1 VALLSCPSCAQAL
14 RVGAL
19 ECDACAV
26 RLGYDPHGK
35 PFAALP
41 AIRPGNVLA
50 VHDFSKVPLPGSTT
64 RDKKW
69 DDGDS
74 MAGTEHGV
82 LLTLLSGMRW
92 FNQPFLRIRDTC
104 IRAAIDVYDTEL
116 RARVVARKQSLGD
129 ASLWYELAVTPH
141 DQNYRL
147 ARLFTAPEQSDST
160 NLSGLSK
167 HHAIVQKGTN
177 VLELRV
183 QGPTLEAWINGVQI
197 CAVHDAAIGIGGV
210 ALGLGSFASGKRPQ
224 RALFRWFEVR
234 EVAP

>member
-1 VALLSCPSCAQAL
+1 MLTCPACSQPIRAGSPDC
-14 RVGAL
+14 
-19 ECDACAV
+19 EACAV
-26 RLGYDPHGK
+26 RLGYDPQGK

-41 AIRPGNVLA
+41 PIRPGNVLA
-50 VHDFSKVPLPGSTT
+50 VHDFSKVPLPGSIT
-64 RDKKW
+64 RDKTW

-74 MAGTEHGV
+74 MAGTDQGV

-104 IRAAIDVYDTEL
+104 IRASIDVYDSEL
-116 RARVVARKQSLGD
+116 RARVVARKQTLGD

-160 NLSGLSK
+160 NLSGLAK
-167 HHAIVQKGTN
+167 HHAIFQKGTN
-177 VLELRV
+177 VLELRA

-210 ALGLGSFASGKRPQ
+210 ALGLGSFANGKRPQ